1 MKISVQLPDA
11 VYAKL
16 LNGNTRIQ
24 GTLALMNPTEGNFNA
39 HNKTW
44 RRKPGM
50 RYMCLPH
57 GKVSI
62 TDTRVRLNLSINRDE
77 CINAPQAIL
86 GESIEA
92 SSFLE
97 VITDPNLNSL

>member
-57 GKVSI
+57 GKVCI

-77 CINAPQAIL
+77 CIDASQAIL